1 MNLYD
6 IFFCVFI
13 KNYPVCWVGLATDM
27 NKSNSYAL
35 FLCVVNIRIA
45 LVFSYVVVIFCADSF
60 DTECPQ
66 TYCRKGK
73 T

>member
-1 MNLYD
+1 MDLYD
-6 IFFCVFI
+6 VFFLCVYI

-27 NKSNSYAL
+27 NKSNEL
-35 FLCVVNIRIA
+35 RPFFCVCGEYSNC
-45 LVFSYVVVIFCADSF
+45 FSYVVVIFCADSF